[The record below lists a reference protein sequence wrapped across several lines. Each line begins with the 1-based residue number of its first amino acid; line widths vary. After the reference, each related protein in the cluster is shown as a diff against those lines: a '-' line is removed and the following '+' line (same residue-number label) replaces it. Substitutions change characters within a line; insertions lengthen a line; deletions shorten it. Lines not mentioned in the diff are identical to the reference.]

1 MRQWFLYGGSRGGAW
16 AAIRAADAS
25 LVWSRVLLVAPYVV
39 PRRSAGELSDRLPRF
54 GKRLQVAVG
63 EADEWLSAT
72 NSFVEYCAIAS
83 TSTIHVFSGLAHA
96 ASLREGEE
104 LWNILFSTL

>member
-16 AAIRAADAS
+16 
-25 LVWSRVLLVAPYVV
+25 
-39 PRRSAGELSDRLPRF
+39 GH
-54 GKRLQVAVG
+54 VAVG

-72 NSFVEYCAIAS
+72 KSVVQDCAIAG
-83 TSTIHVFSGLAHA
+83 TCVVQVWSGLKHA

-104 LWNILFSTL
+104 LWKILSQRCKV